1 MRTGIAMYFHTNVQ
15 NSNFVD
21 IESRTSHCDVKVIIK
36 LRLGNVIITR
46 SNNMRIISRQNFYV
60 HC

>member
-1 MRTGIAMYFHTNVQ
+1 MRTGIAMYFQTNVQ